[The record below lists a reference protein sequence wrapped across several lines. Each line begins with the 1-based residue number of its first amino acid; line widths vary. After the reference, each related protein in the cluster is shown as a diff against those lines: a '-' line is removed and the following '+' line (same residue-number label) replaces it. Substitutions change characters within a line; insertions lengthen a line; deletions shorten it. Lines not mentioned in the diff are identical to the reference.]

1 MGSEQASLRL
11 RKLRRSSSHS
21 GKGDEFHMEAR
32 PRHIGIARARAKT
45 YYERW
50 MEKEGIPVVEGFGI
64 TDVRKLN
71 LGRWRRLGC
80 LGAYLQLR
88 GLEGITGVYV
98 GKLAP
103 GASLEPERHLYEKIF
118 YFLQGQGIAE
128 IQQRDR
134 VPHAVS
140 WQAGTLLS
148 PPLNCLHRLINYSGE
163 PALFL
168 AVTTAPMVL
177 DHFHNEE
184 FVFKSDFAFTDRYDG
199 EADYFE
205 ARNDRYLAT
214 NNRQWVWETNYIG
227 DARRAQIDPQQQK
240 GAGVHLTQ
248 FEISDNALIGHL
260 AEWPVGRYHKA
271 HYHGGGAVL
280 VILRSQGYS
289 LMWPNDLG
297 TRPYETGNG
306 DQVVRIDWRPGSV
319 FSPPTNWF
327 HQHFN
332 TGAENALQLAVR
344 CGSQKFPLGIRV
356 AAIRAGV
363 YTSVKQGGTL
373 IEYDDED
380 PKIRAMYEEEIRAN
394 GIAPDLNYAV
404 AANDD

>member
-1 MGSEQASLRL
+1 MDANT
-11 RKLRRSSSHS
+11 RRV
-21 GKGDEFHMEAR
+21 GL
-32 PRHIGIARARAKT
+32 ARAREKT

-50 MEKEGIPVVEGFGI
+50 MEKEEIPIVEGYGV
-64 TDVRKLN
+64 TDVRKIALKN
-71 LGRWRRLGC
+71 WQRVGC
-80 LGAYLQLR
+80 EGAYLQLC

-98 GKLAP
+98 GKIAA
-103 GASLEPERHLYEKIF
+103 GTATQPERHLYEKVI
-118 YFLQGQGIAE
+118 YIHQGEGVAE

-134 VPHAVS
+134 VPQTIS
-140 WQAGTLLS
+140 WQTGSLFS
-148 PPLNCLHRLINYSGE
+148 PPLNALHRLINHSKK

-177 DHFHNEE
+177 DHFHNEH
-184 FVFKSDFAFTDRYDG
+184 FVFNSDYAFNERYDG
-199 EADYFE
+199 EQHYFE
-205 ARNDRYLAT
+205 PRNDRYLAI
-214 NNRQWVWETNYIG
+214 NNRQWIWETNFIP
-227 DARRAQIDPQQQK
+227 DARKATIDAQEQK
-240 GAGVHLTQ
+240 GAGVSITQ
-248 FEISDNALIGHL
+248 FEIASNTLIGHL

-280 VILRSQGYS
+280 VILRSEGYS
-289 LMWPNDLG
+289 LMWPNDCG
-297 TRPYETGNG
+297 TRPYESGQG
-306 DQVVRIDWRPGSV
+306 DKVVRVDWAPGSV

-332 TGAENALQLAVR
+332 TGAEPALQLALR
-344 CGSQKFPLGIRV
+344 CGSHKFPLGIRV

-380 PKIRAMYEEEIRAN
+380 PQIRRRYEAELEKK
-394 GIAPDLNYAV
+394 GIAPDMNYDR

>member
-1 MGSEQASLRL
+1 MKDANLKRI
-11 RKLRRSSSHS
+11 RV
-21 GKGDEFHMEAR
+21 
-32 PRHIGIARARAKT
+32 ARAREKT

-50 MEKEGIPVVEGFGI
+50 MEREGVPIVEGYGV
-64 TDVRKLN
+64 TDVRRIPLESWK
-71 LGRWRRLGC
+71 RLGC
-80 LGAYLQLR
+80 EGAYLQFR

-98 GKLAP
+98 GKVAP
-103 GASLEPERHLYEKIF
+103 GAALQPERHLYEKVI
-118 YFLQGQGIAE
+118 YIVQGQGIAE

-134 VPHAVS
+134 VPQTIS
-140 WQAGTLLS
+140 WQTGSLFS
-148 PPLNCLHRLINYSGE
+148 PPLNALHRLINHGKD
-163 PALFL
+163 PAVFL

-177 DHFHNEE
+177 DHFHNEQ
-184 FVFKSDFAFTDRYDG
+184 FVFNSDFSFSERYDG
-199 EADYFE
+199 EQDYFE
-205 ARNDRYLAT
+205 PRNDRYLAT
-214 NNRQWVWETNYIG
+214 NNRQWIWETNFIP
-227 DARRAQIDPQQQK
+227 DARKALIDAQEQK
-240 GAGVHLTQ
+240 GAGVNITQ
-248 FEISDNALIGHL
+248 FEISNNTLIGHL

-280 VILRSQGYS
+280 VILRSEGYS

-297 TRPYETGNG
+297 TRPYESGHG
-306 DQVVRIDWRPGSV
+306 DGVVRVDWTPGSV

-332 TGAENALQLAVR
+332 TGADAALQLALR

-380 PKIRAMYEEEIRAN
+380 PEIRRCYEAELVKK
-394 GIAPDLNYAV
+394 GIAPDMNYDC

>member
-1 MGSEQASLRL
+1 MY
-11 RKLRRSSSHS
+11 
-21 GKGDEFHMEAR
+21 MEAKAR
-32 PRHIGIARARAKT
+32 LVGIARARSKT

-50 MEKEGIPVVEGFGI
+50 MEKEGVPVVEGFGVN
-64 TDVRKLN
+64 DVRKLN
-71 LGRWRRLGC
+71 LGRWKRLGC
-80 LGAYLQLR
+80 QGAYLQFR

-98 GKLAP
+98 GKIAA
-103 GASLEPERHLYEKIF
+103 GASLEPERHLYEKVF
-118 YFLQGQGIAE
+118 YIIQGEGVAE

-134 VPHAVS
+134 VPNVIS
-140 WQAGTLLS
+140 WKAGSLFS
-148 PPLNCLHRLINYSGE
+148 PPLNTLHRLINYSAE
-163 PALFL
+163 PAVFL

-177 DHFHNEE
+177 DHFHNEQ

-199 EADYFE
+199 ESDYFE
-205 ARNDRYLAT
+205 QGDERYLAA
-214 NNRQWVWETNYIG
+214 NNRQWIWETNYIG
-227 DARRAQIDPQQQK
+227 DAGKAQIDAQQQK
-240 GAGVHLTQ
+240 GAGVNITQ
-248 FEISDNALIGHL
+248 FEISENTLIGHL

-280 VILRSQGYS
+280 VILRSEGYS

-297 TRPYETGNG
+297 TRPYENG
-306 DQVVRIDWRPGSV
+306 HADRVVRVDWVPGSV

-332 TGAENALQLAVR
+332 TGSERALQLALR

-356 AAIRAGV
+356 APIRAGV

-380 PKIRAMYEEEIRAN
+380 PKIRSIYMDELRRK
-394 GIAPDLNYAV
+394 GIATDMDYAV

>member
-1 MGSEQASLRL
+1 
-11 RKLRRSSSHS
+11 
-21 GKGDEFHMEAR
+21 MEANTR
-32 PRHIGIARARAKT
+32 RIGIARAGSKT
-45 YYERW
+45 FYERW
-50 MEKEGIPVVEGFGI
+50 MEKEGIPIIEGFGV
-64 TDVRKLN
+64 TDVRRIKL
-71 LGRWRRLGC
+71 GQWKRLGC
-80 LGAYLQLR
+80 QGAYLQLR

-98 GKLAP
+98 CKLGA
-103 GASLEPERHLYEKIF
+103 GASLEPERHLYEKVF
-118 YFLQGQGIAE
+118 YVIQGEGVVE

-140 WQAGTLLS
+140 WRTGSLFS
-148 PPLNCLHRLINYSGE
+148 PPLNTLHRLVNYSKE
-163 PALFL
+163 PAVFL

-177 DHFHNEE
+177 DHFHNEA

-199 EADYFE
+199 EADYFVQGNE
-205 ARNDRYLAT
+205 RYLAT
-214 NNRQWVWETNYIG
+214 SSRQWVWETNYIG
-227 DARRAQIDPQQQK
+227 DARKAQIDAQQQK
-240 GAGVHLTQ
+240 GAGVAITQ
-248 FEISDNALIGHL
+248 FELSDNTLIGHL

-280 VILRSQGYS
+280 VILRSEGYS

-297 TRPYETGNG
+297 TRPYENG
-306 DQVVRIDWRPGSV
+306 HGDRVVRVDWAPGSV

-332 TGAENALQLAVR
+332 TGGERALQLALR

-363 YTSVKQGGTL
+363 YTSVTQGGTL
-373 IEYDDED
+373 IEYEDED
-380 PKIRAMYEEEIRAN
+380 PRVRSMYEDELRAK
-394 GIAPDLNYAV
+394 GIAPDMDYAV